1 MEIPDPK
8 PWNVS
13 VMPTSYWRRCCAI
26 ILLFAATFALVTG
39 VRADERQDKVAAS
52 VDTPDAVKHGELVFH
67 GNYCGVGNRA
77 GTEPIYALDMAC
89 MHHDACTP
97 TGKAQSCACNARLAE
112 EAGAVARDPTQTAE
126 LQSLATLTAT
136 AAAAGM
142 VLCVPAVLTAGVASA
157 PPNPAGASDSA
168 AEAPAGAGLAPP
180 LELVAPAAAVPTAP

>member
-1 MEIPDPK
+1 MQIPDLK

-13 VMPTSYWRRCCAI
+13 VMLKSPLRRYGAT
-26 ILLFAATFALVTG
+26 ILLCAATFASVTG
-39 VRADERQDKVAAS
+39 VRADERQDKVAAA

-77 GTEPIYALDMAC
+77 GTEPIDALDMAC

-97 TGKAQSCACNARLAE
+97 TGKVQSCACNARLAE

-136 AAAAGM
+136 AATAGM
-142 VLCVPAVLTAGVASA
+142 VLCVPAALTAGVAPA
-157 PPNPAGASDSA
+157 PPNPPAASDSVETPA
-168 AEAPAGAGLAPP
+168 AAKLAPP
-180 LELVAPAAAVPTAP
+180 LELVTPVAAEPTAP